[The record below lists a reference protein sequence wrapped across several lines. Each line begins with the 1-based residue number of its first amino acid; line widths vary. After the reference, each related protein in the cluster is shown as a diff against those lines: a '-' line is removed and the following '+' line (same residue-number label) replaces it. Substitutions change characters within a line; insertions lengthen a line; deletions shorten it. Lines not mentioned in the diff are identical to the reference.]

1 MRFDARRMLSARWPL
16 VAVAA
21 AALIAAGGVGAVAA
35 ADGDDD
41 GTPAGDPSAT
51 TSAPS
56 APAPAV
62 PLAQAVDTALKAVP
76 GTVDEAEL
84 DDEHGRAVW
93 EIDVLPDRGTPRNVV
108 VDAGNGKV
116 VANRADHPDGD
127 DSESPGAVRGSKIT
141 IAHAAGAAEK
151 AVSGRVTSVEFEREH
166 GRAVWVADVTG
177 KNGTVYEV
185 AVDAGTGGVLSK
197 ETDQD

>member
-21 AALIAAGGVGAVAA
+21 AGLLAAGGAGAVAA
-35 ADGDDD
+35 ADGDD
-41 GTPAGDPSAT
+41 GTPAADPSVA
-51 TSAPS
+51 TSAS
-56 APAPAV
+56 PAQAV
-62 PLAQAVDTALKAVP
+62 SLAQAVDTALKAVP
-76 GTVDEAEL
+76 GTVEEAEL

-93 EIDVLPDRGTPRNVV
+93 EVGVLPDRGTPRDVV
-108 VDAGNGKV
+108 VDAGDGKV
-116 VANRADHPDGD
+116 TANRADRPDDD
-127 DSESPGAVRGSKIT
+127 DSEPAGAVRGAKIT

-151 AVSGRVTSVEFEREH
+151 AVSGRATSTEFEREH

-177 KNGTVYEV
+177 RNGTAYEV
-185 AVDAGTGGVLSK
+185 TVDAATGGVLSK